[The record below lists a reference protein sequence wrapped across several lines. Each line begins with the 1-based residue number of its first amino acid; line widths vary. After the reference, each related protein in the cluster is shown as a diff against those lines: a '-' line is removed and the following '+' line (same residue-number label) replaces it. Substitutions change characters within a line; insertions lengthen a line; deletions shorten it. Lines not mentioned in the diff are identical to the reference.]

1 MQTAT
6 TERDHESTS
15 GAGGH
20 AAGRAGLLGLIAAV
34 YTYALVVFGGI
45 VRITGSGMGCG
56 DDWPRCNGHWIP
68 PFTFETVIEYTH
80 RLLAA
85 GIGFVVLGVLG
96 YAFLRRSSPGMAGRG
111 GLLRPFG
118 LAAALFVF
126 QAVLGAVTVRLELPA
141 QVTIAHFV
149 TAMLFMATLIVAAV
163 RGGVFGELATGGNTD
178 GARKAA
184 MWALTTAAIG
194 LIVVAFGA
202 VTANTP
208 GAPAGCMGFPL
219 CSGSLVPPSGAVPAE
234 IHWAH
239 RVAAFTLLF
248 VSIAAAMVTRRA
260 SARPVRRSAGVAVG
274 LIVAQLVVAAALVLL
289 ALPPVL
295 QALHLA
301 AGAAVWF
308 ALVVWAA
315 QARQQ
320 QRVAA

>member
-1 MQTAT
+1 MDTAT
-6 TERDHESTS
+6 AQAGRES
-15 GAGGH
+15 GGT
-20 AAGRAGLLGLIAAV
+20 AASAEARRAGLLALIAAA

-45 VRITGSGMGCG
+45 VRITGSGLGCG
-56 DDWPRCNGHWIP
+56 EDWPKCNGHWIP
-68 PFTFETVIEYTH
+68 PFTFETLIEYTH

-96 YAFLRRSSPGMAGRG
+96 YAFLRRNAPGMAGRG

-126 QAVLGAVTVRLELPA
+126 QAVLGAITVRLQLPA
-141 QVTIAHFV
+141 HVTIAHFV

-163 RGGVFGELATGGNTD
+163 RAGIFGGVGGHAG
-178 GARKAA
+178 GASTRKAGT
-184 MWALTTAAIG
+184 WAFTAAIIG

-208 GAPAGCMGFPL
+208 GAPAACTGFPL
-219 CSGSLVPPSGAVPAE
+219 CSGSFVPPAGVVPAE

-248 VSIAAAMVTRRA
+248 VVLRAAWA
-260 SARPVRRSAGVAVG
+260 SHAAPPPVRKAAGFAVALV
-274 LIVAQLVVAAALVLL
+274 VTQLVVAAVLVLF

-301 AGAAVWF
+301 VGAAVWF
-308 ALVVWAA
+308 ALVVWSA
-315 QARQQ
+315 QARLGT
-320 QRVAA
+320 RVMA